1 MTLHRVIRTGFVV
14 IGVTFMLSVPVG
26 ADSITYVGNGYV
38 VSYDPSYVVFDPYNL
53 PHWRWVH
60 GPPETGQAGTQD
72 GYLDPLLWVAPEGKD
87 NGPNLP
93 WHRIPSA
100 LDPGGATSGSGSGGP
115 STGGGHGGFGGG
127 SLGPFPG
134 APRVVTTT
142 LTALGKSVILTTRTE
157 LDRRTIRRTKWRLS
171 QSPNL
176 HPTLARD
183 RPRPRRP
190 QTQTAPEIGRPAG
203 HVVGRRPKHCPS
215 PLRETVRLSIHNLR
229 DREIEP
235 WCVQSREL
243 VERWQSLRPGPS
255 SSAAAVAS
263 VVAACAGTSAGCFSQ
278 TDCSCV

>member
-100 LDPGGATSGSGSGGP
+100 LDPGRGY
-115 STGGGHGGFGGG
+115 
-127 SLGPFPG
+127 
-134 APRVVTTT
+134 
-142 LTALGKSVILTTRTE
+142 
-157 LDRRTIRRTKWRLS
+157 
-171 QSPNL
+171 
-176 HPTLARD
+176 
-183 RPRPRRP
+183 
-190 QTQTAPEIGRPAG
+190 
-203 HVVGRRPKHCPS
+203 
-215 PLRETVRLSIHNLR
+215 VRF
-229 DREIEP
+229 
-235 WCVQSREL
+235 W
-243 VERWQSLRPGPS
+243 
-255 SSAAAVAS
+255 
-263 VVAACAGTSAGCFSQ
+263 
-278 TDCSCV
+278 